1 MGRLSAKKATEK
13 EKYYGLAK
21 ALNPNRKEVA
31 YPRTPIVVATLV
43 ILPPPLKRHI
53 RRPKEEYIYN
63 RIIPKRYKSIYI
75 NY

>member
-1 MGRLSAKKATEK
+1 MGRLSAEKATEK
-13 EKYYGLAK
+13 EKHCGLAK

-31 YPRTPIVVATLV
+31 CPRVPIVVATLV
-43 ILPPPLKRHI
+43 ILPPPLKRYI